1 MKLKNYAIIYIGEK
15 IIKRKFETAAA
26 ANYAFPES
34 KKIELFNN
42 KNQKL
47 VTINN

>member
-1 MKLKNYAIIYIGEK
+1 MKNYALIHIGNK
-15 IIKRKFETAAA
+15 TIKRKFETASK
-26 ANYAFPES
+26 ANYAFPNAD
-34 KKIELFNN
+34 KIELFNS

>member
-1 MKLKNYAIIYIGEK
+1 MNSKNYAIIYIGNK
-15 IIKRKFETAAA
+15 TIKRKFETASG
-26 ANYAFPES
+26 ANYAFPEA

-47 VTINN
+47 ATINN